1 MTTSPATDQADTR
14 ADEAAVRAVLAEEA
28 AVRALFAE
36 EAAVRALL
44 AEEAEA
50 MRTRDAELAVARYAT
65 DAMIF
70 DLAPPLGRR
79 GHAAAGVRA
88 WLAGFD
94 GPVTI
99 ETTELEVTVGG
110 DLAFAHGLR
119 RMSAVPAGAAEGF
132 SFWYR
137 ATTCLRRV
145 QGRWRVVHEHTSTPF
160 HMDGSF
166 RAATDLQP

>member
-1 MTTSPATDQADTR
+1 MNTTATT
-14 ADEAAVRAVLAEEA
+14 DEAAVRT
-28 AVRALFAE
+28 
-36 EAAVRALL
+36 LL
-44 AEEAEA
+44 AEETEA
-50 MRTRDAELAVARYAT
+50 MRTRDAERAVARYAP
-65 DAMIF
+65 DAVVF

-79 GHAAAGVRA
+79 GRTAEGVAA
-88 WLAGFD
+88 WLTGFD
-94 GPVTI
+94 GPVGLEITD
-99 ETTELEVTVGG
+99 LEVTVDR

-119 RMSAVPAGAAEGF
+119 QLTAVPAGAPEGF

-145 QGRWRVVHEHTSTPF
+145 DGDWLVVHEHTSTPF